1 MINKYYQ
8 DQKNIFLFVVSIIL
22 TLFGWGL
29 SVATYKLF
37 KPHSNQKLE
46 VEFVPIS
53 LAVRLIYGL
62 VSTILT
68 NYYLD
73 KEEEKIHNWTDFFNR
88 YQYYIY
94 FSTITI
100 LSGWYLTIYALLKWG
115 YTTSVIFRIAY
126 GILCTF
132 ITLRYIPKKNV
143 D

>member
-8 DQKNIFLFVVSIIL
+8 DQKNMFLFIVSIIL
-22 TLFGWGL
+22 TLIGWGL
-29 SVATYKLF
+29 SVVTYKF
-37 KPHSNQKLE
+37 YIPSYTNKPE

-53 LAVRLIYGL
+53 LAIRLIYGL
-62 VSTILT
+62 ISSILT

-73 KEEEKIHNWTDFFNR
+73 REHQKIHNFTDFFSR

-100 LSGWYLTIYALLKWG
+100 LSGWYLTIHALLKWG
-115 YTTSVIFRIAY
+115 YVPSVIFRLAY

-132 ITLRYIPKKNV
+132 ITLRFIPKKNIN
-143 D
+143 

>member
-8 DQKNIFLFVVSIIL
+8 DQKDVFLFVVSIIL
-22 TLFGWGL
+22 TLVGWGL
-29 SVATYKLF
+29 SVATYKLY
-37 KPHSNQKLE
+37 KPSSIKKSE

-53 LAVRLIYGL
+53 LALRLIYGL

-73 KEEEKIHNWTDFFNR
+73 REDQKIHNWTDFFSR

-115 YTTSVIFRIAY
+115 YVPSVFLDSLMVY
-126 GILCTF
+126 YVPL
-132 ITLRYIPKKNV
+132 LH
-143 D
+143 

>member
-8 DQKNIFLFVVSIIL
+8 DQKDVFLFVVSIIL
-22 TLFGWGL
+22 TLIGWGL
-29 SVATYKLF
+29 SVATYKF
-37 KPHSNQKLE
+37 YKPRSTKKSE

-53 LAVRLIYGL
+53 LALRLIYGL

-73 KEEEKIHNWTDFFNR
+73 REDKKIHNWTDFFSR

-115 YTTSVIFRIAY
+115 YVPSVFFRLAY

-132 ITLRYIPKKNV
+132 ITLRYIPKKSI

>member
-8 DQKNIFLFVVSIIL
+8 DQKDVFLFVVSIIL
-22 TLFGWGL
+22 TLVGWGL
-29 SVATYKLF
+29 SVATYKLY
-37 KPHSNQKLE
+37 KPSSMKKSE

-53 LAVRLIYGL
+53 LALRLIYGL

-73 KEEEKIHNWTDFFNR
+73 REDQKIHNWTDFFSR

-115 YTTSVIFRIAY
+115 YVPSVIFRLAY

-132 ITLRYIPKKNV
+132 ITLRYIPKKKI
-143 D
+143 